1 MRGIVLAALV
11 AAVAV
16 GIGACREAIRIA
28 DPPEVLDDRL
38 IVLAALD
45 PDSALHPLLVEAADP
60 RTQLTGTVARL
71 YRADDGSRG
80 VAWALVD
87 TTAQLLDRETCAP
100 RYSTLGG
107 SPECFVLEAILE
119 PGTTYRVEVSSHD
132 RATARGEARV
142 VGPFTVDSAALAD
155 GGESPMLTAS
165 WTPSQVAETYLVSV
179 RRYNKRLLG
188 GERGWFT
195 DVAATSISIRVPE
208 GVLDNALRPLTLDV
222 VALDPHLWAYM
233 TSGSG
238 GEGLTIPPLQNV
250 DGGFGVVGSYT
261 FRSRRLATGDGS

>member
-1 MRGIVLAALV
+1 MLV
-11 AAVAV
+11 AAVVV
-16 GIGACREAIRIA
+16 GSGACNEFIQIA

-38 IVLAALD
+38 IVFAVLD
-45 PDSALHPLLVEAADP
+45 PDSALHPLVVESAEA
-60 RTQLTGTVARL
+60 RRQLTGTVARL
-71 YRADDGSRG
+71 YRADEGSQG
-80 VAWALVD
+80 VAWTLVD
-87 TTAQLLDRETCAP
+87 TTAQLLDQETCEP
-100 RYSTLGG
+100 RYRNIG
-107 SPECFVLEAILE
+107 SSPPKCLALEAMLE
-119 PGTTYRVEVSSHD
+119 PGTTYRVEVSSQD
-132 RATARGEARV
+132 RATARGETKV
-142 VGPFTVDSAALAD
+142 VGPFTVDSAALSD
-155 GGESPMLTAS
+155 GGESPTLTAT
-165 WTPSQVAETYLVSV
+165 WTPSQVAETYLVSM
-179 RRYNKRLLG
+179 RRYNKPLLG